1 MPKHMIFLFDSFT
14 GQNILPCKMW
24 LVACNKP
31 SDFFPIHWSELSTSL
46 KATLRVSDL
55 SFGSLSELLTSL
67 KATLRVSDLSFG
79 SLSEHFAL
87 QNVTCLASHRIYL
100 SDSLSEQ
107 INCVNLWLVN
117 KPSDFS
123 FRFIKI
129 KKNRPQKLIW
139 GL

>member
-1 MPKHMIFLFDSFT
+1 
-14 GQNILPCKMW
+14 
-24 LVACNKP
+24 VACNKP
-31 SDFFPIHWSELSTSL
+31 SDFFPIHWSELSTSLKATLRVSDLSFGSLSELLTSL

-117 KPSDFS
+117 KPSDLS

-129 KKNRPQKLIW
+129 KKNRPQKLI
-139 GL
+139 

>member
-1 MPKHMIFLFDSFT
+1 MKNMALKTSTIFLSLSRLHRRAINYKVIYDQPY
-14 GQNILPCKMW
+14 GRVKL
-24 LVACNKP
+24 
-31 SDFFPIHWSELSTSL
+31 WSELSTSL

-79 SLSEHFAL
+79 SPSEHFAL

-117 KPSDFS
+117 KPSDLS

-129 KKNRPQKLIW
+129 KKNRPQKLI
-139 GL
+139 